1 MSVTSSGSPWPGVP
15 RLLAWLAAI
24 LVFVGLVAAPA
35 TGWGQPSAG
44 AASDNADRV
53 IVVGGDHYHPPY
65 EFLDEDG
72 RPAGYNVELT
82 RAIAEVMGIEVRI
95 ELGPWSEMR
104 RRLETGEIDVLEGM
118 SYSEDRDASF
128 DFAPPHAIVH
138 QSIFARRGTS
148 PVEGLGALRGKEVIV
163 QRGDIMQDLLI
174 GQEVGA
180 ELFPTDTHAD
190 ALRALAAGQHDYALV
205 ANLPA
210 LYLSREL
217 GLTNLVPV
225 ARPFSLRYGYAV
237 KAGNADVLAQFS
249 EGLAI
254 LKNTG
259 RHQAIYDKWLGPLE
273 QGEGLPWKRLGLI
286 GAIASALLLL
296 ILGGIV
302 VWNRMLKREVASR
315 TEELRRQQQQLIQ
328 ADKMTSLGIL
338 VSGVAHEINNP
349 SGLLLLNLPVLRDA
363 YDDAHPI
370 LEAHY
375 RQHGDFPF
383 GGLPYSRMRDE
394 VPSMLDEMLKGT
406 QRIKRIV
413 GDLKDFARQGSRDLG
428 EDLHLDEVVKTA
440 LRLVDNS
447 IRQATD
453 RVETHYA
460 GNLPTVR
467 GNAQRIEQVVINLV
481 LNACQALDHRGQTLV
496 LVTRHL
502 AERRVVLLEVRD
514 EGRGIDPATLSRL
527 TDPFFTTRR
536 ESGGTGLGLSVSA
549 GIVREHGGDLTFAS
563 CPGEGTTV
571 TLTLPVEPTDD
582 DTSDQDERR
591 A

>member
-1 MSVTSSGSPWPGVP
+1 MPVLSSASPLSTGLGLA
-15 RLLAWLAAI
+15 LLVSLC
-24 LVFVGLVAAPA
+24 LVAWPA
-35 TGWGQPSAG
+35 AGQTTPGTAG
-44 AASDNADRV
+44 DPRGSDDV

-72 RPAGYNVELT
+72 RPTGYDVELT

-104 RRLETGEIDVLEGM
+104 HKLETGEIDVLEGM
-118 SYSEDRDASF
+118 SYSEARDASF

-138 QSIFARRGTS
+138 QSIFARRGTP
-148 PVEGLGALRGKEVIV
+148 PVERLEELRGKEVIV

-174 GQEVGA
+174 EQDVGA
-180 ELFPTDTHAD
+180 ELFTTDTHAD

-237 KAGNADVLAQFS
+237 KEGNADVLAQFS

-273 QGEGLPWKRLGLI
+273 QGEGLPWKRLGMI

-302 VWNRMLKREVASR
+302 IWNRLLKREVASR
-315 TEELRRQQQQLIQ
+315 TAELHRQQQQLIQ
-328 ADKMTSLGIL
+328 ADKMSSLGVL

-363 YDDAHPI
+363 HDDARPI

-375 RQHGDFPF
+375 REHGDFPF

-394 VPSMLDEMLKGT
+394 VPSMLDEMLEGT

-413 GDLKDFARQGSRDLG
+413 GDLKDFARQGSHDLG
-428 EDLHLDEVVKTA
+428 ERLDLDEVTRTA
-440 LRLVDNS
+440 VRLVDNS

-453 RVETHYA
+453 RFEAHYA
-460 GNLPTVR
+460 GDLPAVW

-481 LNACQALDHRGQTLV
+481 LNACQALEDRDRGIRLTTRFLPGDGT
-496 LVTRHL
+496 VT
-502 AERRVVLLEVRD
+502 LEVHD
-514 EGRGIDPATLSRL
+514 EGRGIDPAALSRL

-549 GIVREHGGDLTFAS
+549 GIVREHDGDLAFAS
-563 CPGEGTTV
+563 RPGEGTNV
-571 TLTLPVEPTDD
+571 TLTLPVAPPDD
-582 DTSDQDERR
+582 AVPHRNER
-591 A
+591 